1 MFITEDPIACKMQK
15 KMFALPENTNKALTL
30 SEITNQM
37 FPLLENT
44 NQIQLL
50 SNRGENTI
58 TPSMRFEWKV
68 VSTNNQSPKP
78 LDHRGP
84 PTG

>member
-1 MFITEDPIACKMQK
+1 MFITEDPIACKMPIIL
-15 KMFALPENTNKALTL
+15 FALPENTNKALTL

-50 SNRGENTI
+50 SNRGE
-58 TPSMRFEWKV
+58 
-68 VSTNNQSPKP
+68 STNNYTI
-78 LDHRGP
+78 DAV
-84 PTG
+84 

>member
-1 MFITEDPIACKMQK
+1 MFITEDPIGCKMPIIL
-15 KMFALPENTNKALTL
+15 FAFPENTNKALTL

-50 SNRGENTI
+50 SNRGE
-58 TPSMRFEWKV
+58 
-68 VSTNNQSPKP
+68 STNNYTI
-78 LDHRGP
+78 DAV
-84 PTG
+84 